1 MDSEW
6 SVLKKNSSLHKK
18 TQKNSEDYSLVG
30 ELQNPL
36 VWGSHQSWKAGDHN
50 MAPFVLNWDFEHKRN
65 GWEWL
70 HMETALWSERGRAH
84 TDSTY
89 IPDTHTLLGWCR
101 VRRGKKAFANTE
113 RLLATPKVRHLIPT
127 FATVKKK
134 KRKTCPWMWRGE
146 TGTKGAFM
154 SKLFELFSSMSG
166 AQIQSFL
173 PLPDAEEKRKKRKNR
188 LIALFL
194 AHWLSCSFLQI
205 RLVAFGTAACCSSS
219 LLD

>member
-89 IPDTHTLLGWCR
+89 IPDTHTLLGWYR
-101 VRRGKKAFANTE
+101 VRWGEKGFCKHREITCHSKSTTLNTHF
-113 RLLATPKVRHLIPT
+113 RHR
-127 FATVKKK
+127 KKK
-134 KRKTCPWMWRGE
+134 KKKNLPLNVEGGNKHKRGIHVKAVWAFLLHVWSPNPKLPSSSWCRRKE
-146 TGTKGAFM
+146 EEKK
-154 SKLFELFSSMSG
+154 KLANCSIFGPLTVMLFST
-166 AQIQSFL
+166 
-173 PLPDAEEKRKKRKNR
+173 N
-188 LIALFL
+188 
-194 AHWLSCSFLQI
+194 
-205 RLVAFGTAACCSSS
+205 
-219 LLD
+219 

>member
-134 KRKTCPWMWRGE
+134 KKEKPALECG
-146 TGTKGAFM
+146 GGKQAQKGHSCQSCLSFSPPCLEPK
-154 SKLFELFSSMSG
+154 SK
-166 AQIQSFL
+166 ASFL
-173 PLPDAEEKRKKRKNR
+173 FLMPKKRGRKEKT
-188 LIALFL
+188 
-194 AHWLSCSFLQI
+194 
-205 RLVAFGTAACCSSS
+205 G
-219 LLD
+219 